1 MGYSCRRGVP
11 EKEGV
16 AEHPVTTLGEE
27 MLLASG
33 HAMAVEPVLLLSTV
47 YTWLP
52 EKLDLLDG
60 MILGAG
66 FGSALGGG
74 FGLILKWRDK
84 TIELEH
90 FVATGTIIGVIA
102 GGLLVAAGN
111 MKII

>member
-1 MGYSCRRGVP
+1 
-11 EKEGV
+11 
-16 AEHPVTTLGEE
+16 